1 MSFKFH
7 LIDEFIDSVDSEY
20 IINYYR
26 DKLTPSLVIGNSNL
40 RDSNDFYIDTDNILD
55 NHLFNIINKIK
66 LKISEYSN
74 LPVDNQELLTLI
86 KYSPG
91 QYFKP
96 HLDAFHEYDEFEIE
110 DALGGQRLKT
120 FIICLKSSQSGG
132 ETKFDK
138 LNKSVKLSNGQCIWW
153 NNVDEF
159 GNVYTESLHSGET
172 PIDGDKWILTCWIRE
187 RKYYPIGRDF
197 AKQIIE
203 KYSKPILINIL
214 ENLKK

>member
-1 MSFKFH
+1 MGFSFRV
-7 LIDEFIDSVDSEY
+7 IDNFIDTCDSDY
-20 IINYYR
+20 IIDHYR
-26 DKLTPSLVIGNSNL
+26 DKLTPSCVIGDTSLRNS
-40 RDSNDFYIDTDNILD
+40 DDFYIDQSEIVDKKLSRIISNI
-55 NHLFNIINKIK
+55 KS
-66 LKISEYSN
+66 KISEYSN

-86 KYSPG
+86 KYGPG

-96 HLDAFHEYDEFEIE
+96 HLDAFHDYDEFEIE

-153 NNVDEF
+153 DNVDEL

-187 RKYYPIGRDF
+187 RKYYPISRDF
-197 AKQIIE
+197 ATEIIE
-203 KYSKPILINIL
+203 KYSKQILINIL
-214 ENLKK
+214 QEYKK